1 MIKILI
7 SFLLPVLLC
16 LVPLQVHADESTEDK
31 LIGTVQIRTNMK
43 LDAQAR
49 KEIAAAAAKIKKA
62 KAGTVKLRG
71 SYAAAATPDEYLSKS
86 VFIAREVAQYLKTLL
101 PPRQQ
106 IYTLFSPYS
115 EDSRGGQSFV
125 EILLYPRVLSEGN
138 VEIFNVNTIG
148 RQPIG
153 QQTPAGPSVQQ
164 VPAEQIPEA
173 AKEGVS
179 GVPDVETRPE
189 QPSEDARR
197 AEDLV
202 RRAKERAAERAKRK
216 NQAD

>member
-1 MIKILI
+1 MIKILTP
-7 SFLLPVLLC
+7 FLLPLLLC
-16 LVPLQVHADESTEDK
+16 LLPLLVHADEPTEDK

-62 KAGTVKLRG
+62 KPGTVKLRG

-101 PPRQQ
+101 PPKQQ

-115 EDSRGGQSFV
+115 EDNRGEMSVV
-125 EILLYPRVLSEGN
+125 EILFYPRVLSEGN

-153 QQTPAGPSVQQ
+153 QQPPASLAVPQA
-164 VPAEQIPEA
+164 PAEQTPETV
-173 AKEGVS
+173 KDGGR
-179 GVPDVETRPE
+179 GVPGVGARPE

-216 NQAD
+216 NEAD

>member
-1 MIKILI
+1 MRKIVTP
-7 SFLLPVLLC
+7 LLLAVLFC
-16 LVPLQVHADESTEDK
+16 LFPLLVHADEPTEDK
-31 LIGTVQIRTNMK
+31 LIGTVQIRANMK

-62 KAGTVKLRG
+62 KPGTVKLRG

-101 PPRQQ
+101 PSKQQ

-115 EDSRGGQSFV
+115 EENSEMSVV
-125 EILLYPRVLSEGN
+125 EILFYPRELSEGN

-148 RQPIG
+148 RQQTG
-153 QQTPAGPSVQQ
+153 QQPPAGQAVPQA
-164 VPAEQIPEA
+164 PAEQTPDTV
-173 AKEGVS
+173 KEG
-179 GVPDVETRPE
+179 GKRGPDVGARPE
-189 QPSEDARR
+189 QTHEDARR

-202 RRAKERAAERAKRK
+202 RRAKERAAERARRK
-216 NQAD
+216 NEAD